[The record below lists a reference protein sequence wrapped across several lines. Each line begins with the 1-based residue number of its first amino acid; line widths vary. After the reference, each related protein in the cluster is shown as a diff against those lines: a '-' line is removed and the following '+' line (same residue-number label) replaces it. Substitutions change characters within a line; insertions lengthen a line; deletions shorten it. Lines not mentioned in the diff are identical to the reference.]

1 MKCRRG
7 AAHELDSLP
16 SYSVGFALLA
26 IFWKFL
32 VSRFFYDSKM
42 RDEATKGLSIRNV
55 QHPWLRGSAAQILGD
70 GHGPQ
75 ICHLQTLSFDLP
87 LGIAQDVHFRG

>member
-1 MKCRRG
+1 MSNAGEVLRAK
-7 AAHELDSLP
+7 LDSLP

-42 RDEATKGLSIRNV
+42 RDEAKKGLSIRNV
-55 QHPWLRGSAAQILGD
+55 QNPWLRGSDAQFSIG
-70 GHGPQ
+70 G
-75 ICHLQTLSFDLP
+75 
-87 LGIAQDVHFRG
+87 